1 LRLGVSFLSPG
12 TTPGSIVTPMAKGRH
27 TGRAARTRW
36 PLIVGLVAGV
46 IVLAL
51 GGVAYAAYRYEQAN
65 AARILPGISIAGVD
79 VSEMTRAEAI
89 EALRTRAGED
99 LDREIV
105 VFVKGER
112 YTTTP
117 RRLGRRAW
125 VGRAVNEAMRTSER
139 VAWVERAW
147 RRFQDA
153 PLDVEIELSLAGDS
167 GVERFV
173 QRTARKV
180 AVEPRDAAIG
190 LGADGGLAFHESEAG
205 SALDASRAERLLSK
219 ALREGSSIVR
229 LSVHPVA
236 AKNNARTMTTIVVHV
251 DTNRLDLYEGFQ
263 VTHSWDVATAKPGW
277 ITPVGEWSLYQKRE
291 NPTWYNPALD
301 SWGAGMPAIVP
312 GGPGNPMGTRAL
324 YITAPGLIRIHGTTS
339 PDSIGRY
346 ASHGCIRMHNEQVEE
361 LYELVPVGTK
371 VIIMGSRPSWAAEWD
386 FPDTPDGS
394 DTVA

>member
-1 LRLGVSFLSPG
+1 
-12 TTPGSIVTPMAKGRH
+12 MAKGRH
-27 TGRAARTRW
+27 AGRAVRTRW
-36 PLIVGLVAGV
+36 PLIVGLAAGAL
-46 IVLAL
+46 VLAL
-51 GGVAYAAYRYEQAN
+51 GGVAFAAYRYEQAN
-65 AARILPGISIAGVD
+65 AARILPGIRVAGVD
-79 VSEMTRAEAI
+79 LSEMTRAEAI
-89 EALRTRAGED
+89 EAVRARASED

-105 VFVKGER
+105 IFVKGER
-112 YTTTP
+112 FTTTP
-117 RRLGRRAW
+117 RRLGQRA
-125 VGRAVNEAMRTSER
+125 GISRAVDEAVRASEG

-147 RRFQDA
+147 RRFQED
-153 PLDVEIELSLAGDS
+153 PLDVDIALPLGGDG

-173 QRTARKV
+173 RRAARKV
-180 AVEPRDAAIG
+180 AVEPRNASIDVG
-190 LGADGGLAFHESEAG
+190 DDGGLTFRESRAG
-205 SALDASRAERLLSK
+205 SALDSRRAERLLSK
-219 ALREGSSIVR
+219 ALSGGSSIVR

-236 AKNNARTMTTIVVHV
+236 AKISERTIAPTIVVHV
-251 DTNRLDLYEGFQ
+251 DTNRLDLYEGFE

-301 SWGAGMPAIVP
+301 SWGAGIPAVVP

-361 LYELVPVGTK
+361 LYDLVPVGAE
-371 VIIMGSRPSWAAEWD
+371 VIIMGSRPSSAAEGD